1 MISPVFSRVAIAVV
15 CTMGR
20 PAINP
25 VAASAATE
33 AAVEIDVIAPTVE
46 ELTTCA
52 KVDLITI
59 IGPRLTMDSAPKVV
73 VPIDIPAKAPASDPP
88 VATSVVPMAVD
99 VADTNAAPDK

>member
-33 AAVEIDVIAPTVE
+33 AAVEIDVIAQ
-46 ELTTCA
+46 LLR
-52 KVDLITI
+52 VDHLRQS
-59 IGPRLTMDSAPKVV
+59 RLDNNHRA
-73 VPIDIPAKAPASDPP
+73 
-88 VATSVVPMAVD
+88 
-99 VADTNAAPDK
+99 